1 MKGEDADGK
10 TLYHDVQLTQCLEA
24 LLGSEGLD
32 YACPS
37 CARNVQAV
45 KFVFFIPHMR
55 NPECTYLVFRRLRFA
70 SLPEVLVVHAK
81 KFQLVNWV
89 PAKLGPFISIRCLS
103 SLVAYNVG

>member
-1 MKGEDADGK
+1 VKGEDADGK

-32 YACPS
+32 YVCPS

-45 KFVFFIPHMR
+45 KFVFISYLWNGTH
-55 NPECTYLVFRRLRFA
+55 LVFRRLRFA

-89 PAKLGPFISIRCLS
+89 PAKLGLFISFHRLS
-103 SLVAYNVG
+103 SLVVYTVR

>member
-1 MKGEDADGK
+1 MDTTNVVSIAIPANMKGEDVDGN

-45 KFVFFIPHMR
+45 KFV
-55 NPECTYLVFRRLRFA
+55 
-70 SLPEVLVVHAK
+70 S
-81 KFQLVNWV
+81 
-89 PAKLGPFISIRCLS
+89 S
-103 SLVAYNVG
+103 SLASGIVLIWCLGD